1 MEIKKIENPRF
12 LKQLNITELNQLSQD
27 IRDFLIENIS
37 QTGGHFSSNLG
48 IVELTVALHY
58 VFDSPDD
65 KILFDVGH
73 QSYVHKIL
81 TGRALQFSKL
91 KKYGGLCGF
100 QNRQESIYDPWEAG
114 HSSTAISGAT
124 GLALPEILKKK
135 NLKW

>member
-65 KILFDVGH
+65 KFLFDVGH
-73 QSYVHKIL
+73 QSYAHKIL
-81 TGRALQFSKL
+81 TGRAAQFPML

-100 QNRQESIYDPWEAG
+100 QNRKESIYIRG
-114 HSSTAISGAT
+114 NRFGSCSRS
-124 GLALPEILKKK
+124 
-135 NLKW
+135 

>member
-27 IRDFLIENIS
+27 IRDFLIENVS

-65 KILFDVGH
+65 KFL
-73 QSYVHKIL
+73 L
-81 TGRALQFSKL
+81 TS
-91 KKYGGLCGF
+91 
-100 QNRQESIYDPWEAG
+100 D
-114 HSSTAISGAT
+114 IS
-124 GLALPEILKKK
+124 LMLIRF
-135 NLKW
+135 